1 VSFMMVTYALESRGR
16 GFIIAFALGCL
27 ASSVYGF
34 LSGVWPFGIVEAVW
48 SVVAYRR
55 FRRT

>member
-1 VSFMMVTYALESRGR
+1 MSFMMVTYALESRGR

>member
-55 FRRT
+55 YRRT